1 MGSFMFNTSGK
12 VKTVD
17 VPGVG
22 KVDESPAALRP
33 FSEEVD
39 EIFKIKDGKIDS
51 IIAVM
56 TGLPFGDTSGW
67 SDTLQKP

>member
-12 VKTVD
+12 VKSVD

-22 KVDESPAALRP
+22 KVNESAAALRP

-39 EIFKIKDGKIDS
+39 EIFKIKDGK
-51 IIAVM
+51 M
-56 TGLPFGDTSGW
+56 TRLLP
-67 SDTLQKP
+67 

>member
-1 MGSFMFNTSGK
+1 LGDFMFNTSGK
-12 VKTVD
+12 VRSVN

-22 KVDESPAALRP
+22 KVDESAAALRP

-39 EIFKIKDGKIDS
+39 EIFKIRDGKIDS

-56 TGLPFGDTSGW
+56 TGLPYGDTSGW
-67 SDTLQKP
+67 

>member
-1 MGSFMFNTSGK
+1 MGAFMFNTPG
-12 VKTVD
+12 TVEYVN

-22 KVDESPAALRP
+22 KVRESRAALRP

-39 EIFKIKDGKIDS
+39 EIFKIKDGKIEA

-67 SDTLQKP
+67 TESLR

>member
-1 MGSFMFNTSGK
+1 MGAFMFNTSGK
-12 VKTVD
+12 VKSVD

-22 KVDESPAALRP
+22 KVDETPAALRP
-33 FSEEVD
+33 FSEAVD
-39 EIFKIKDGKIDS
+39 EIFKIRNGQIDS

-67 SDTLQKP
+67 Q

>member
-1 MGSFMFNTSGK
+1 VRSVN
-12 VKTVD
+12 

-33 FSEEVD
+33 FSEEVA
-39 EIFKIKDGKIDS
+39 EIFKLKDGKIDS

-56 TGLPFGDTSGW
+56 TGLPYGDTSGW
-67 SDTLQKP
+67 K

>member
-1 MGSFMFNTSGK
+1 M
-12 VKTVD
+12 
-17 VPGVG
+17 PGVG
-22 KVDESPAALRP
+22 KVDESAAALRP
-33 FSEEVD
+33 FSEEVA

-67 SDTLQKP
+67 Q